1 MCSACRPSRNGS
13 PWTSPARTGSTTR
26 GRPRYGCRTSTS
38 RASKRS
44 GAGSRD
50 VYAEGAAAPGRVRER
65 ADDAYLRSLAHA
77 VTGGLG
83 GRVGIAP
90 RVFLKKL
97 VQDVLDRIDL
107 HPDFDP
113 LRDYALTL
121 TDGEL
126 TDVERNARA
135 AATPDDV
142 ELEP

>member
-1 MCSACRPSRNGS
+1 MS
-13 PWTSPARTGSTTR
+13 
-26 GRPRYGCRTSTS
+26 
-38 RASKRS
+38 
-44 GAGSRD
+44 
-50 VYAEGAAAPGRVRER
+50 
-65 ADDAYLRSLAHA
+65 SLARA

-113 LRDYALTL
+113 RRDYALTL

-135 AATPDDV
+135 ATTPDDI